1 MKKNK
6 QKELKD
12 KVIKQYIKPKIDMNY
27 DSEKYLVHDP
37 INPYLYVVVED
48 YLYDR

>member
-37 INPYLYVVVED
+37 LYVVVED